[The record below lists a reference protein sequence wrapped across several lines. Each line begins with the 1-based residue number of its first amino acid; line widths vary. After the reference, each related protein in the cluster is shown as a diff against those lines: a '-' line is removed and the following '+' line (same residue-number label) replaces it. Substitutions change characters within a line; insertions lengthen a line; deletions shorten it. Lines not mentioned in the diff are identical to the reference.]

1 VSLAPPDTG
10 TPVPAPVSDPHP
22 IRPLPDHVRVAIV
35 GSGFSGLAAAIR
47 LMQSGETDFAVLER
61 GNDVGGTWRDNSY
74 PGCACDVPSHLYSFS
89 FAPNPE
95 WTRSF
100 SGQPE
105 IQAYIQRTARETG
118 VLPHI
123 HFRTELLEAAWNNP
137 ERRWHIRTN
146 RGEFTAEILV
156 VGAGPLSEPTLPDI
170 PGIERFTGTTFHSAT
185 WNHDHDMTGERVAV
199 IGTGASSIQFVPY
212 VQKHAAHLRLFQRTA
227 PWVLPR
233 QDRPIRTLERALYRN
248 VPLARRALRS
258 GIYALRESWLVG
270 FTMKPQIMALA
281 EKQAH
286 RMMRNQVPD
295 AELRRKLTPTYR
307 LGCKRVLIS
316 NDYYPAVAQ
325 PNVDVETEKI
335 VEVTENEIVTAD
347 GSRHEVDTIIFGTGF
362 HVTDHPIASRIR
374 GRDGRTL
381 AEHWGATGMNALH
394 GLTVAGFPNL
404 FYLVGPNT
412 GTGNTSIIF
421 MAEAQVEYLLS
432 ALSQMDAQELATIEP
447 RPEVQYE
454 YRERIQEQLQG
465 TVWNTGGCASWY
477 LDANGRNTT
486 LWPTFTF
493 RFRSEL
499 SKCDLAEYRAER
511 RDAAVRA
518 DVVGVA

>member
-1 VSLAPPDTG
+1 VSAP
-10 TPVPAPVSDPHP
+10 PHP
-22 IRPLPDHVRVAIV
+22 IRPLPDHVRVAVV
-35 GSGFSGLAAAIR
+35 GAGFSGLATAIR
-47 LMQSGETDFAVLER
+47 LKRDGDDDFCVIER
-61 GNDVGGTWRDNSY
+61 GDDVGGTWRDNSY

-89 FAPNPE
+89 FAPNPD

-100 SGQPE
+100 SAQPE

-123 HFRTELLEAAWNNP
+123 HFRTELLEASWDAA
-137 ERRWHIRTN
+137 ERRWHIRTD
-146 RGEFTAEILV
+146 RGGFTAEVLV

-170 PGIERFTGTTFHSAT
+170 PGLDRFAGTTFHSAT
-185 WNHDHDMTGERVAV
+185 WRHDHDLSGERVAV
-199 IGTGASSIQFVPY
+199 IGTGASAIQFVPH
-212 VQKHAAHLRLFQRTA
+212 VQRNAAHLRLFQRTA

-233 QDRPIRTLERALYRN
+233 RDRPIGTLERGLYRT
-248 VPLARRALRS
+248 VPLARKALRG

-281 EKQAH
+281 EKQALGMLRKH
-286 RMMRNQVPD
+286 VQDP
-295 AELRRKLTPTYR
+295 ELRDKLTPTYR

-316 NDYYPAVAQ
+316 NDYYPALAQ
-325 PNVDVETEKI
+325 PDVDVETDKI
-335 VEVTENEIVTAD
+335 VEVTEREIVTAD

-362 HVTDHPIASRIR
+362 HVTDHPIAGRIR

-381 AEHWGATGMNALH
+381 AEHWADGGMRALH
-394 GLTVAGFPNL
+394 GVTVAGFPNL

-432 ALSQMDAQELATIEP
+432 ALSQLDAQGLATMEP
-447 RPEVQYE
+447 RPEVQHE
-454 YRERIQEQLQG
+454 YTERIQEQLQG
-465 TVWNTGGCASWY
+465 TVWNSGGCASWY

-493 RFRSEL
+493 RFRREL
-499 SKCDLAEYRAER
+499 RHCDLSEYRAER
-511 RDAAVRA
+511 RDDA
-518 DVVGVA
+518 VVGAA

>member
-1 VSLAPPDTG
+1 VAVVG
-10 TPVPAPVSDPHP
+10 T
-22 IRPLPDHVRVAIV
+22 
-35 GSGFSGLAAAIR
+35 GFSGLGTAIR
-47 LMQSGETDFAVLER
+47 LRQSGTRDFCVLER
-61 GNDVGGTWRDNSY
+61 GDDVGGTWRDNSY

-89 FAPNPE
+89 FAPNAD

-123 HFRTELLEAAWNNP
+123 HFGTELLEATWS
-137 ERRWHIRTN
+137 EHDRRWTIRTN
-146 RGEFTAEILV
+146 RGELTAEVLV

-170 PGIERFTGTTFHSAT
+170 PGVGTFAGTTFHSAT
-185 WNHDHDMTGERVAV
+185 WDHDHSLAGERVGV
-199 IGTGASSIQFVPY
+199 IGTGASSIQFVPH
-212 VQKHAAHLRLFQRTA
+212 VQRSAAHLTVFQRTA

-233 QDRPIRTLERALYRN
+233 RDRAIPAWERAVYRH
-248 VPLARRALRS
+248 VPGARRAVRT

-270 FTMKPQIMALA
+270 FTMRPQIMELA
-281 EKQAH
+281 EKQAL
-286 RMMRNQVPD
+286 RMLRKQVPD
-295 AELRRKLTPTYR
+295 PGLRAKLTPNFR

-325 PNVDVETEKI
+325 SNVEVETDRI
-335 VEVTENEIVTAD
+335 VEITPTGVVTAGAD
-347 GSRHEVDTIIFGTGF
+347 GSRTEHPVDTLIFGTGF
-362 HVTDHPIASRIR
+362 HVTDHPIAGRIR

-381 AEHWGATGMNALH
+381 ADHWKSAGMSALH
-394 GLTVAGFPNL
+394 GVTVNGFPNL

-432 ALSQMDAQELATIEP
+432 ALSTMDRRGLATLEP
-447 RPEVQYE
+447 RPEVQEAYNV
-454 YRERIQEQLQG
+454 RLQAQLDK

-477 LDANGRNTT
+477 LDEAGRNTT

-493 RFRSEL
+493 RFRREL
-499 SKCDLAEYRAER
+499 STFDLAEYLTER
-511 RDAAVRA
+511 RVDVAVAA
-518 DVVGVA
+518 

>member
-1 VSLAPPDTG
+1 VAVVG
-10 TPVPAPVSDPHP
+10 T
-22 IRPLPDHVRVAIV
+22 
-35 GSGFSGLAAAIR
+35 GFSGLGTAIR
-47 LMQSGETDFAVLER
+47 LRQSGTRDFCVLER
-61 GNDVGGTWRDNSY
+61 GDDVGGTWRDNSY

-89 FAPNPE
+89 FAPNAD

-123 HFRTELLEAAWNNP
+123 HFGTELLEAAWD
-137 ERRWHIRTN
+137 EAGRRWTVRTN
-146 RGEFTAEILV
+146 RGELTADVLV

-170 PGIERFTGTTFHSAT
+170 PGIGEFAGTMFHSAT
-185 WNHDHDMTGERVAV
+185 WDHDHSLAGERVAV
-199 IGTGASSIQFVPY
+199 IGTGASAIQFVPH
-212 VQKHAAHLRLFQRTA
+212 VQRHARHLTVFQRTA

-233 QDRPIRTLERALYRN
+233 RDRAIPAWERAVYRH
-248 VPLARRALRS
+248 VPGARRALRT

-270 FTMKPQIMALA
+270 FTMRPQIMELA
-281 EKQAH
+281 EKQALAML
-286 RMMRNQVPD
+286 RKQVQDPD
-295 AELRRKLTPTYR
+295 LRRKLTPNFR

-316 NDYYPAVAQ
+316 NDYYPALAQ
-325 PNVDVETEKI
+325 SNVDVETDRI
-335 VEVTENEIVTAD
+335 VEVTPTGVVTAAAD
-347 GSRHEVDTIIFGTGF
+347 GTRTERPADTIIFGTGF
-362 HVTDHPIASRIR
+362 HVTDHPIAGRIR

-381 AEHWGATGMNALH
+381 AEHWSATGMSALH
-394 GLTVAGFPNL
+394 GVTVNGFPNL

-432 ALSQMDAQELATIEP
+432 ALSTMDRRGLAVLEP
-447 RPEVQYE
+447 RPEVQETYNAGL
-454 YRERIQEQLQG
+454 QEQLAG

-477 LDANGRNTT
+477 LDDKGRNTT

-493 RFRSEL
+493 RFRREL
-499 SKCDLAEYRAER
+499 STFDVAEYRTER
-511 RDAAVRA
+511 RA
-518 DVVGVA
+518 DVAVAA